1 MNWLKQTLNFGEK
14 IKKLFKR
21 RPSKSDIEN
30 SDWISCCKGP
40 MSKADLE
47 KNLFVCASCN
57 KHFHITP
64 IQRFD
69 MMFGKGNYEILKT
82 PLYKEDVLD
91 WVDKKSYKE
100 RLKQAKK
107 KTNQDCA
114 VLVAKGKL
122 KGIDV
127 TIGAVNFEFI
137 GGAHGQNESEA
148 IIFAAEHATKNQT
161 PLILMPCGGGQV
173 MFQGARALV
182 GMTRTTLAVS
192 EFKKN
197 TNLPY
202 IVVFHYKCAGG
213 ITASYAH
220 LSEIAIAENENSEI
234 IFAGRRVIE
243 GTIKEEL
250 PSNFQKAS
258 WALEKGFIDNIID
271 RKDLPEK
278 LGSLLSILLNK
289 KSQVSS
295 ENNEQTSESNITTR
309 EAS

>member
-1 MNWLKQTLNFGEK
+1 MNWLKKTLRFGEK
-14 IKKLFKR
+14 IKKIFKK

-47 KNLFVCASCN
+47 KNLFVCPSCN

-69 MMFGKGNYEILKT
+69 MMFGEGNYEILKT

-107 KTNQDCA
+107 KTKQDCA
-114 VLVAKGKL
+114 ILVAKGKL

-127 TIGAVNFEFI
+127 TMAVVNFEFI

-148 IIFAAEHATKNQT
+148 IIFAAEYATKNNT
-161 PLILMPCGGGQV
+161 SLILAPCGGGQI

-182 GMTRTTLAVS
+182 GMTRTTVAVS

-197 TNLPY
+197 TKLPY
-202 IVVFHYKCAGG
+202 IVLFHWKCSGG
-213 ITASYAH
+213 ISASYAN
-220 LSEIAIAENENSEI
+220 LSDIAIAENENSEI
-234 IFAGRRVIE
+234 IFTGRRVIE

-250 PSNFQKAS
+250 PADFQKAG

-295 ENNEQTSESNITTR
+295 ENNEQTSETNITTR